1 MEKQMMTEKRGV
13 LVHPKEAKV
22 FMDQQ
27 ELCREYFR
35 TEKITFGTSRLHAGA
50 VGGLDPG
57 HAEADEIF
65 YCIQGHVLVHFPEDD
80 SYHEMETG
88 DALLI
93 PPATGHQ
100 ITNIGQEEAVISWSC
115 APHP

>member
-1 MEKQMMTEKRGV
+1 MMAEKRGV

-35 TEKITFGTSRLHAGA
+35 TEKITF
-50 VGGLDPG
+50 GGLDPG

-80 SYHEMETG
+80 SYHEMEKG